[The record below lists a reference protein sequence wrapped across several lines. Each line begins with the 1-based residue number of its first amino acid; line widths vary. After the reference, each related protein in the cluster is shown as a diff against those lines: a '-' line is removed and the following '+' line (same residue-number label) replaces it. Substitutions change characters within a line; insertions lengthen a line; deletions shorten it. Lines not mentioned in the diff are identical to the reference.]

1 MNTLLNT
8 LYVTTPEAYLRLDG
22 ETVVVEVEKTKRL
35 QVPLHH
41 LGGLVVFGSAGVSPA
56 LMMRFAEDGRA
67 VVFCDRNGRF
77 KARLE
82 GEQGGNVL
90 LRQAQYEA
98 QRDVGASLTLAR
110 AFIAGKVKNTRTT
123 LLRGGRDSKSPDE
136 SEQLKHAAEL
146 LAHILQKLPQALD
159 HDTARG
165 LEGDAARIYFA
176 HFTLLIKPSQR
187 EVFRLDT
194 RNRRPPRDPINALL
208 SFCYALLM
216 TEVRSGLESVGLD
229 PQFGFLHAL
238 RPGRAALALD
248 VMEEFRPVLADRL
261 ALTLVNREQLDKSGF
276 DFRPGDTVL
285 LNDIAR
291 KTVLVAWQDRKKET
305 LAHPLLEQEVALGL
319 LPHLQARLLA
329 RTLRGDLSAYPPFL
343 IK

>member
-1 MNTLLNT
+1 MSTLLNT
-8 LYVTTPEAYLRLDG
+8 LYITTPDAYLRLDG
-22 ETVVVEVEKTKRL
+22 ETVVVEIEKEKRL

-41 LGGLVVFGSAGVSPA
+41 LGGLVVFGATGLSPS
-56 LMMRFAEDGRA
+56 LMMRCAEDGRT

-82 GEQGGNVL
+82 GEQSGNVL

-98 QRDVGASLTLAR
+98 QRDVGASLSLAR
-110 AFIAGKVKNTRTT
+110 TFVAGKVKNTRTT
-123 LLRGGRDSKSPDE
+123 LLRGGRDSKLPE
-136 SEQLKHAAEL
+136 EAEQLKHAAEL
-146 LAHILQKLPQALD
+146 LAHILQKLPQAPD

-165 LEGDAARIYFA
+165 LEGDAARIYFE

-187 EVFRLDT
+187 ETFRLDT

-208 SFCYALLM
+208 SFGYALLM

-248 VMEEFRPVLADRL
+248 LMEEFRPVLADRL
-261 ALTLVNREQLDKSGF
+261 ALTLVNREQLSQDDF
-276 DFRPGDTVL
+276 DFRAGDTVL
-285 LNDIAR
+285 LNDKGR
-291 KTVLVAWQDRKKET
+291 KTVLVAWQERKKET

-319 LPHLQARLLA
+319 LPQLQARLLA
-329 RTLRGDLSAYPPFL
+329 RTLRGDLSSYPPFL
-343 IK
+343 LK